1 MLDDLKNDNRSGAAE
16 LIDKAIDII
25 RCQLDPIVNRDK
37 DIKDEFMELSREIV
51 NSQLSMAPLINSIG
65 YLVKDLDL
73 ITKDNVLLRIEQF

>member
-51 NSQLSMAPLINSIG
+51 NSQPSMAPLVNSLG